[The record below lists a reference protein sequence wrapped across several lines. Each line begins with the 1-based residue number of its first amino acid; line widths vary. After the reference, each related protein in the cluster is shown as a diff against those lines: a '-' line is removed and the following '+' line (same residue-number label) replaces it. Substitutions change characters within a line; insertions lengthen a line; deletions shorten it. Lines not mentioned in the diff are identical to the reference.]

1 MNLYEK
7 IKQENL
13 RVPVSFRM
21 EFEQVEDLLTNAPSN
36 FELALSSFRFGYMQ
50 AQRAEKVNKTKAEN
64 NQLQS
69 LLAQLRPEDYRIKR
83 QIEAILYR
91 YLEKRDRLPDT
102 EKPWDRKQSIMEAVD
117 EIENKEYLE
126 LVERFAKKL
135 ASSEV
140 AQHDRSVDQ
149 HIIICHFQKNK

>member
-7 IKQENL
+7 IKRENL
-13 RVPVSFRM
+13 MIPVAFRM
-21 EFEQVEDLLTNAPSN
+21 KFEQAEDLLNYAPSE
-36 FELALSSFRFGYMQ
+36 FDLALSSFRFGYMQ

-102 EKPWDRKQSIMEAVD
+102 EQHDRKESIMRMIDSMKNE
-117 EIENKEYLE
+117 ERLE
-126 LVERFAKKL
+126 LVERFARNL
-135 ASSEV
+135 ASGEV
-140 AQHDRSVDQ
+140 R
-149 HIIICHFQKNK
+149 

>member
-21 EFEQVEDLLTNAPSN
+21 EFEQVEDLLTHAPSD

-50 AQRAEKVNKTKAEN
+50 GQRSEKANKTKAEN
-64 NQLQS
+64 NQLQN
-69 LLAQLRPEDYRIKR
+69 LLSQLRPEDYRIKR

-91 YLEKRDRLPDT
+91 YLDKRDRLPVNP
-102 EKPWDRKQSIMEAVD
+102 KQQYDRKKSIMRMVD
-117 EIENKEYLE
+117 SMETEERLE
-126 LVERFAKKL
+126 LVERFARKL
-135 ASSEV
+135 ASGEI
-140 AQHDRSVDQ
+140 ADNGR
-149 HIIICHFQKNK
+149 